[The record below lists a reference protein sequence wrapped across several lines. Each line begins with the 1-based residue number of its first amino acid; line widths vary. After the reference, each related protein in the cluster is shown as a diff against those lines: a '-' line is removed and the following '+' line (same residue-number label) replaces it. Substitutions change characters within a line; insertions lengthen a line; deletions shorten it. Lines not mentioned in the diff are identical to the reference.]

1 MNAVKSVYEF
11 NTELY
16 QFQKIKQVNIANKFQ
31 FFYGQCKMVKV
42 NHTFENLKI
51 KKKKNESNSVIV
63 FVFVFLTQA
72 KVKNMTSNTERHAN
86 ENLKIQEVTS
96 QVEK

>member
-1 MNAVKSVYEF
+1 MLIWILKQLNAVKSVYEF

-42 NHTFENLKI
+42 NYTFENLKI
-51 KKKKNESNSVIV
+51 KKKKMKATLLLFS
-63 FVFVFLTQA
+63 FLFF
-72 KVKNMTSNTERHAN
+72 
-86 ENLKIQEVTS
+86 
-96 QVEK
+96 

>member
-1 MNAVKSVYEF
+1 MLIWILKQLNAVKSVYEF

-51 KKKKNESNSVIV
+51 KKKKMKATLLLFS
-63 FVFVFLTQA
+63 FLFF
-72 KVKNMTSNTERHAN
+72 
-86 ENLKIQEVTS
+86 
-96 QVEK
+96 